1 MICRWQQRKRKPR
14 KNTVRVVEILPKII
28 SFLYNW
34 QNTCEILFFS
44 FLLSVF
50 PNCVDLDMGGLRAEL
65 YATRTVW
72 KLDEAYSANTTM
84 NTTSWR
90 IVVLLLSSMYS
101 HEAVFLDFNLTIGH
115 SSQPTQKRRTHTKLA
130 NFWAECLAS
139 SILAKKWHHGNGPTQ
154 IYEKSST
161 ATHLLE
167 GEKKG
172 HFRIPFLL
180 RGVVAFE
187 LAIKGY
193 FTHQMTQGERP

>member
-1 MICRWQQRKRKPR
+1 MTTEEKKPEE
-14 KNTVRVVEILPKII
+14 KYSQSGWKSSQNYLIFCTTGKIHAKFYSFLF
-28 SFLYNW
+28 SFLYSQIVW
-34 QNTCEILFFS
+34 TWIW
-44 FLLSVF
+44 
-50 PNCVDLDMGGLRAEL
+50 GLRAE

>member
-1 MICRWQQRKRKPR
+1 MICRWQQRKKTSR
-14 KNTVRVVEILPKII
+14 KNTVRVVDNILKII
-28 SFLYNW
+28 SFFVQLAKYMRNS
-34 QNTCEILFFS
+34 ILFFS
-44 FLLSVF
+44 PFCIPKLCGLGY
-50 PNCVDLDMGGLRAEL
+50 GGLRAE

-180 RGVVAFE
+180 RGAVAFE